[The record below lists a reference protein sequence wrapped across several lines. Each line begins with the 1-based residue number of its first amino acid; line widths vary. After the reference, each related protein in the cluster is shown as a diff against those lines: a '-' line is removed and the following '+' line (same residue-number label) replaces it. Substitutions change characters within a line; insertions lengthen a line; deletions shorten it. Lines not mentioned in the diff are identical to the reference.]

1 MDDKADRHTAR
12 AEVSASPDLV
22 FAYLTDPARIGRW
35 NLGAMD
41 AVRLSSGAVQG
52 TSMFDGGTTVFEL
65 DADAADVNS
74 KSRTVDYRVGKVPGN
89 LALKISARIEGA
101 AAGTCV
107 LMLSAERPPGMD
119 DARWRRLCLVH
130 EVEVLL
136 IKAQAET
143 EARGGSQGETR
154 GPNS

>member
-22 FAYLTDPARIGRW
+22 FSYLTDPARIGRW

-41 AVRLSSGAVQG
+41 AARLPSGAVQG
-52 TSMFDGGTTVFEL
+52 TSMFDGGATVFEL
-65 DADAADVNS
+65 DADA

-89 LALKISARIEGA
+89 LALKISARIEVS
-101 AAGTCV
+101 AAGECV

-154 GPNS
+154 GG